1 MSKPRKPSVPTH
13 VVRCGVSIDGP
24 AVGRWVVAWRDNCKN
39 RVRVPVGWPP
49 HKVACHHHR
58 TTEQTRELR
67 AALNPETVR
76 GINFKPG
83 EREPDPVVVA
93 VESVADGSIWER
105 EGRSW
110 VHDGRHM
117 SWAHL
122 NLFDPL
128 GQGFRI
134 AREK

>member
-1 MSKPRKPSVPTH
+1 MKRKPSVPTH
-13 VVRCGVSIDGP
+13 VVTCGRLINGPKMGRSRVVLWQKNCGVGYH
-24 AVGRWVVAWRDNCKN
+24 
-39 RVRVPVGWPP
+39 VPEGWSN
-49 HKVACHHHR
+49 VYVDCRHHR
-58 TTEQTRELR
+58 TAKQARELR

-76 GINFKPG
+76 GIDYKPG
-83 EREPDPVVVA
+83 DAEPGPEVIA

-110 VHDGRHM
+110 VHDGRRM